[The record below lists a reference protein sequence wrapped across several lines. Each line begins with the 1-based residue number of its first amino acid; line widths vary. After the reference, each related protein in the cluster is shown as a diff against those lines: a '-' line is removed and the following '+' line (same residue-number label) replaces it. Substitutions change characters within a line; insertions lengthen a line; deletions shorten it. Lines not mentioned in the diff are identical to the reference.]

1 MSLPA
6 TFRCPASLYQQF
18 DADVTRDVPGE
29 AYGGWR
35 DVELDLAT
43 VHTAVVVMHAWY
55 CGEPGQ
61 YPGWERAVE
70 YHGRA
75 RRITR
80 EIMPGLLQAVRS
92 SPLPLFH
99 VVGGGVDYYSHLPGH
114 QRACAL
120 AGPEARATP
129 PQIEVDPVGA
139 ALRARRRAEGFPGA
153 HNLPDIQQGF
163 PRLDFSPEVRPRDDE
178 GIAENGAQLLALCRH
193 HGINHLIY
201 TGFALNWCLLMSPGG
216 MVDMERHGL
225 LCSTVAEAV
234 TCVEN
239 ATTAREERE
248 KAQALWRVSVGF
260 GYVFHLDPLLAAL
273 PRLSA

>member
-1 MSLPA
+1 MPA
-6 TFRCPASLYQQF
+6 TFQCPARLYQQF

-29 AYGGWR
+29 GYQGWQNM
-35 DVELDLAT
+35 ELDLSAQ
-43 VHTAVVVMHAWY
+43 HTAVVVMHGWY

-75 RRITR
+75 HQITR
-80 EIMPGLLQAVRS
+80 DIMPDLLSTVRA

-99 VVGGGVDYYSHLPGH
+99 VVGGGVDYYSHLSGH

-120 AGPEARATP
+120 AGDDARATP
-129 PQIEVDPVGA
+129 PRVAIDPTGET
-139 ALRARRRAEGFPGA
+139 LRARRTAEGFPGT
-153 HNLPDIQQGF
+153 HNLPDIERGF
-163 PRLDFSPEVRPRDDE
+163 ARLDFAAEVRPRDEE
-178 GIAENGAQLLALCRH
+178 GIAENAAQLLALCRH

-225 LCSTVAEAV
+225 LCSTIAEAV

-239 ATTAREERE
+239 AATARAEQE

-260 GYVFHLDPLLAAL
+260 GYVFHLDPFLAAL
-273 PRLSA
+273 PRVST